1 MAGLEV
7 RGEHMN
13 HARRSVMIVLT
24 LAVAL
29 ALVNPGAALAGKR
42 PSGTFSLVLMDG
54 ATEARYGGRITFNV
68 STTATRPYVGLRCWQ
83 GSTLVGDGYVGYFD
97 SYPYDPWFNLS
108 SPYWD
113 ATARADCTAR
123 LFKFTRRG
131 GEYVMA
137 RLAVPVAPSY

>member
-1 MAGLEV
+1 MV
-7 RGEHMN
+7 N
-13 HARRSVMIVLT
+13 ARRSVIVLT
-24 LAVAL
+24 LVSVLALASSGAAVA
-29 ALVNPGAALAGKR
+29 GKSSKAAGTGR

-68 STTATRPYVGLRCWQ
+68 STTATRPFVGLRCWQ
-83 GSTLVGDGYVGYFD
+83 DGNLIGDGYVGYFS

-113 ATARADCTAR
+113 ASAAADCTAR
-123 LFKFTRRG
+123 LFKFNKRG

-137 RLAVPVAPSY
+137 KLAVPVAPSY